1 MSLVNTFLYF
11 VAAGYSAFLM
21 FLVLRNIIS
30 QISFENANH
39 ANHDSGEALARTA
52 MFVGGVFVFLVSFAY
67 MIPIKDL
74 ILRSFQQTTEPS
86 LISIIISLLCG
97 GGGIAS
103 SLFLLKQ
110 LDKKDDNAIRM
121 LLFFIGMLVCGVLY
135 SYTIAFERDTP
146 DGQLN
151 TAFLPSI
158 SFIIGSM
165 LYLGVKYK
173 RVPPT
178 QSDAHEMQD
187 FYVKTALVQEG
198 EIFTDPRTGL
208 TYNLTRVASSSSN
221 SHKEINAFAYLTV
234 PEDARMNRR
243 ATSFKDGDKVEFSSQ
258 NLMYHFIVERI
269 NQESKAVDI
278 RIVQIPSK
286 KRKGTL
292 SWLLE
297 PRYPLN
303 TIAL

>member
-1 MSLVNTFLYF
+1 MSLANTFLYF
-11 VAAGYSAFLM
+11 VAAGYSIFLM
-21 FLVLRNIIS
+21 FLVFRSIFIV
-30 QISFENANH
+30 ISFENTNH

-86 LISIIISLLCG
+86 LISIIVSLLCG

-103 SLFLLKQ
+103 SLFLLRQ
-110 LDKKDDNAIRM
+110 LEKKDDNAVRM
-121 LLFFIGMLVCGVLY
+121 LLFFIGMLVCGVVY
-135 SYTIAFERDTP
+135 SYTIAFERETP

-173 RVPPT
+173 RVPPP
-178 QSDAHEMQD
+178 QPNIHEKQE

-208 TYNLTRVASSSSN
+208 TYNLTRIASN
-221 SHKEINAFAYLTV
+221 SSDYPKDLKASAYLTV
-234 PEDARMNRR
+234 PEDVMMNRR
-243 ATSFKDGDKVEFSSQ
+243 ATSFRDGDKVEFSSQ
-258 NLMYHFIVERI
+258 GLIYHFIVERI

-278 RIVQIPSK
+278 RIIQIPPK
-286 KRKGTL
+286 KQKETL
-292 SWLLE
+292 KSWLLE
-297 PRYPLN
+297 PRYP
-303 TIAL
+303 